1 MNFNRSI
8 SWWRQIFLEL
18 FGFFLMLNFSLWNI
32 GRNMSVDPPPLKASE
47 SVIIIFGEVCERA

>member
-8 SWWRQIFLEL
+8 SWWRQIVLEL
-18 FGFFLMLNFSLWNI
+18 LGFFLMQNFSLWNI

-47 SVIIIFGEVCERA
+47 SVIIIFGKVCERP